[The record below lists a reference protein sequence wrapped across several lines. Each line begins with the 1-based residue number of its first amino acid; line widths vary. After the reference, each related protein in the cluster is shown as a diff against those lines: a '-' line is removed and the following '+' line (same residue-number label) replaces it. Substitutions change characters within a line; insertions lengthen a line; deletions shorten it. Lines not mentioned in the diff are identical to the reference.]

1 MAISRSSREWMRLP
15 GRLALILGLSAL
27 STAGARADTPE
38 QPQRGAVGDLL
49 IRSEGGKIFLS
60 EGSRDFRELQLR
72 DTAVARRL
80 RQLLE
85 NRNRA
90 EGAAHLRPDSTM
102 MASGG
107 GSGFYWWW
115 RPADKADRP
124 VKPEN
129 PDKSGTPQNPAA
141 PGKTDATA
149 GAKGQ

>member
-1 MAISRSSREWMRLP
+1 MTIQSTARAWLRLP

-38 QPQRGAVGDLL
+38 QAQRGAVDDLL
-49 IRSEGGKIFLS
+49 IRSESGKIFLS
-60 EGSRDFRELQLR
+60 EGGRDFRELKLR
-72 DTAVARRL
+72 DTVEAQRL

-85 NRNRA
+85 DRNRA
-90 EGAAHLRPDSTM
+90 EGAAHLRLDPTM

-107 GSGFYWWW
+107 GSGFHWWW
-115 RPADKADRP
+115 RPADKADHP

-129 PDKSGTPQNPAA
+129 PDKSRTTQNPAA
-141 PGKTDATA
+141 SGKTDAAA